1 MIAEKV
7 TEIYKCGVGDG
18 VNRGSFTVS
27 KKNPAEAVNEGAVEI
42 FVPIPGGEVQMKARC
57 TTVSDEK
64 SFHQTTEVEAAING
78 QRHFHKNWRVRVP
91 RGLC

>member
-64 SFHQTTEVEAAING
+64 SFHQTTEVEAAINS
-78 QRHFHKNWRVRVP
+78 QRHFHKSWRVRVP

>member
-64 SFHQTTEVEAAING
+64 SFHQTTEVEAAINS
-78 QRHFHKNWRVRVP
+78 QRHFHQSWRVRVP